1 MTSLLALYDSKRNYE
16 QMLEGSRAGQIL
28 QHHIETVEHLHTM
41 HGRMPCP
48 HQRCSDMSRI
58 LLTKLKENRT
68 WLGLPPKLP
77 RAIAFLHLSGETLL
91 LYGEALALVYI
102 IVCAGVDTKD
112 HRVGLGVQHMMS
124 FAEMHDTSL
133 LLTLALPWQSG
144 PHTQYWEIRSLR
156 RTGEGEL
163 IDGEQIFTCRGD
175 EGQRAGSI
183 AQSAPPSSKLLKVF
197 SRKIEE
203 QVRAVCIDT
212 SAGGEGKREGGDE
225 GVGADAGAGGSGGE
239 GASLQSSIL
248 IKTLR
253 NSCSDMDKQRKEVI
267 EENRELVRKHALAL
281 RTQKEQIEKELVEE
295 RTRHESTRAERDRA
309 QEELSTKRGTWE
321 SESRKLN
328 GEVLELG
335 ERLKKT
341 EEQVAGLR
349 DLRDAAQKAER
360 TAVQTLAH
368 EREQQKL
375 MTEDFHE
382 GSERRVSELTLRIN
396 SLNAEL
402 SAEKHA
408 AERKEAVL
416 EGVRAERDALQYD
429 GGQQLRGLRT
439 LRVTLAVARVR
450 VLEERRIARK
460 KLEEEAKR
468 VKALER
474 KAAASGKRAD
484 EATRTAAAAEKR
496 AAEATTEATAA
507 TAVTQATEP
516 VAATKS
522 SADASVNTEPQGDP
536 PEVLQVQKL
545 LDEKHAEIQV
555 LQKKLLEAEA
565 RAGTGGVVFGGH
577 PAIDAILEGLAIE
590 SRRVQQQ
597 LYSSARHAQ
606 HQSQQQQGGANAY
619 DPAAHTGYYN
629 PMLTGPA
636 YGGGYY

>member
-1 MTSLLALYDSKRNYE
+1 
-16 QMLEGSRAGQIL
+16 
-28 QHHIETVEHLHTM
+28 
-41 HGRMPCP
+41 
-48 HQRCSDMSRI
+48 
-58 LLTKLKENRT
+58 
-68 WLGLPPKLP
+68 
-77 RAIAFLHLSGETLL
+77 
-91 LYGEALALVYI
+91 
-102 IVCAGVDTKD
+102 
-112 HRVGLGVQHMMS
+112 MMS

-212 SAGGEGKREGGDE
+212 SAGGEGKGEGGDE
-225 GVGADAGAGGSGGE
+225 GVGADAGGGASGGD
-239 GASLQSSIL
+239 GASLQSSNL

-341 EEQVAGLR
+341 EEQVAGLK

-375 MTEDFHE
+375 MTEDCHE

-460 KLEEEAKR
+460 KLEEEVKR
-468 VKALER
+468 AKALER

-565 RAGTGGVVFGGH
+565 HAGTGGVVFGGH

-606 HQSQQQQGGANAY
+606 HQSQQQGGANAY